1 MRYTIPV
8 KLRLYTAQIA
18 RLFPDAAPAQLRLLR
33 AARRVVL
40 NTFPACN
47 EFVKWGAL
55 SYQKPDPDGAIK
67 GGVCQLSLRQNQVVI
82 GFVHGVFLPDP
93 GNLLTGTGKAKR
105 FLHIPSPAFLKDP
118 RLSALLRASTRF
130 DPASR

>member
-18 RLFPDAAPAQLRLLR
+18 RLFPGAAPAQLRLLR

-67 GGVCQLSLRQNQVVI
+67 GGICQLYLHQGQVLA
-82 GFVHGVFLPDP
+82 GFVHGAFLPDP
-93 GNLLTGTGKAKR
+93 AGLLRGCAKAKR
-105 FLHIPSPAFLKDP
+105 TLVIPGAAFLADP
-118 RLSALLRASTRF
+118 RFRALLRAAARF
-130 DPASR
+130 DPTR